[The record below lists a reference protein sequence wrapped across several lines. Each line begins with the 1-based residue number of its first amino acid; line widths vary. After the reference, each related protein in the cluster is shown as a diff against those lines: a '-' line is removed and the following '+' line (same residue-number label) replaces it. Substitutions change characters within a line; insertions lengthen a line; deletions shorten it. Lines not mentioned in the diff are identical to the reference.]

1 MVNLKAGMA
10 VPLDPFLIT
19 QNNWPSGRDFI
30 ISAQVKFLGVGS
42 NPRAKRPLPL
52 PRIPWHILQDVGF
65 ESV

>member
-1 MVNLKAGMA
+1 MA

-19 QNNWPSGRDFI
+19 QNNWPSDRDFI
-30 ISAQVKFLGVGS
+30 ISVQVKFLGVGS

-65 ESV
+65 EFF